1 MKRHQQAATAE
12 SAEALSP
19 LILHPFERD
28 HFPLLIGWI
37 RSEKELVQWGGT
49 DLHFPLDEAQLTD
62 MLAETQGSPPA
73 RLAYMAEQ
81 AGEWVAHGQLAFD
94 WHNGVCRV
102 SRILVAPMARR
113 RHITRSLLPLLVD
126 QAFSYRQIERLELN
140 VFSFNIPALR
150 AYARA
155 GFVQEGT
162 RRSAV
167 KIGNERWDVVTMGL
181 LRRERPSSAN
191 R

>member
-73 RLAYMAEQ
+73 RLASHHSGVTPQ
-81 AGEWVAHGQLAFD
+81 HG
-94 WHNGVCRV
+94 
-102 SRILVAPMARR
+102 
-113 RHITRSLLPLLVD
+113 RHLLP
-126 QAFSYRQIERLELN
+126 RQTSR
-140 VFSFNIPALR
+140 
-150 AYARA
+150 
-155 GFVQEGT
+155 G
-162 RRSAV
+162 RS
-167 KIGNERWDVVTMGL
+167 G
-181 LRRERPSSAN
+181 P
-191 R
+191 